1 MGSRHEASAV
11 TLSGTSRSAELDYH
25 LARVL
30 LLVAACTETDDDGV
44 DGLTKLAKLDFLLRY
59 PSMLDR
65 VLHATG
71 QAWAEGTEPSDDE
84 RLAVES
90 TMVRYKYGPWDDRY
104 YPIAG
109 ALLGLGLAEPRPGRG
124 RVALRATPAGRAAA
138 AELALSPE
146 WAITASRTELLARA
160 FAGKTGNAL
169 KQLVYRLLPDAV
181 DRPHHQPIA
190 PPAPPGAEG
199 AA

>member
-1 MGSRHEASAV
+1 MNA
-11 TLSGTSRSAELDYH
+11 SGTSRSAELDYH

-30 LLVAACTETDDDGV
+30 LLVAACTETDADGV

-65 VLHATG
+65 VLHVTG
-71 QAWAEGTEPSDDE
+71 QDWAEGTEPSDDE

-90 TMVRYKYGPWDDRY
+90 SMVRYKYGPWDNRY

-124 RVALRATPAGRAAA
+124 RVALRATAAGRAAA
-138 AELALSPE
+138 AELARSSE
-146 WAITASRTELLARA
+146 WAVTASRAELLARA
-160 FAGKTGNAL
+160 FAGESGNAL

-181 DRPHHQPIA
+181 DRPHRQTIA
-190 PPAPPGAEG
+190 SAGGEG